1 MGDQDQGQGRSGLKE
16 QNKSLS
22 LSTKRVEKF
31 VFNDKRV
38 RENRKLQN
46 SAASK
51 PLPRPNLLRALQM
64 FH

>member
-1 MGDQDQGQGRSGLKE
+1 MGDQDQGRSGLKK
-16 QNKSLS
+16 QNRSLS
-22 LSTKRVEKF
+22 LNKKRVEKF

-51 PLPRPNLLRALQM
+51 LLPRPNLLRALQM
-64 FH
+64 FN